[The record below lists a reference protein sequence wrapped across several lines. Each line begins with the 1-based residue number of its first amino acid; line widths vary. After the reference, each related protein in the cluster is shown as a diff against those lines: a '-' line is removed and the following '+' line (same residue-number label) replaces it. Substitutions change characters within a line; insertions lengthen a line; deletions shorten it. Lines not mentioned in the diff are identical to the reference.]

1 MGFKSTLT
9 TMLLCLAGIGT
20 LNAQAP
26 KEQKVLDWA
35 KDLAERVQID
45 GYAQAGFT
53 YQHTGGL
60 DDNDQLNKRD
70 YNTFEMKRVF
80 LVVGA
85 PITDR
90 WFAMFMHDFN
100 GGVVHEYWTSYRLT
114 NNKALSAKIGQFK
127 HAYTIENNMSPTE
140 LEAIDVCSE
149 GVTYLAG
156 CNDPLMLSLIH
167 I

>member
-60 DDNDQLNKRD
+60 DDNDQLNKRESFIIFHSAF
-70 YNTFEMKRVF
+70 TSLFCILLPVF
-80 LVVGA
+80 
-85 PITDR
+85 I
-90 WFAMFMHDFN
+90 
-100 GGVVHEYWTSYRLT
+100 SY
-114 NNKALSAKIGQFK
+114 KIC
-127 HAYTIENNMSPTE
+127 IIN
-140 LEAIDVCSE
+140 V
-149 GVTYLAG
+149 
-156 CNDPLMLSLIH
+156 
-167 I
+167 